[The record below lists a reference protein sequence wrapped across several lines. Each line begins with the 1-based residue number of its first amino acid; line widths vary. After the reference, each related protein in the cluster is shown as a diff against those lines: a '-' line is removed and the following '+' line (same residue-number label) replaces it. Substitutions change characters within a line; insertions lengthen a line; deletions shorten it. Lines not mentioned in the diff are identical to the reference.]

1 MFSPSQKQYSNSYK
15 HIIFKHIWQF
25 PQKEPTA
32 RKTLYLPKTQGRV
45 GLIQSQYHSMAMPIK
60 HFLKLKIETNQ
71 ETWVMITRYKL
82 TSTLYQL
89 HKDFQYIISKKFI
102 KTTKNSLLL

>member
-1 MFSPSQKQYSNSYK
+1 
-15 HIIFKHIWQF
+15 
-25 PQKEPTA
+25 
-32 RKTLYLPKTQGRV
+32 
-45 GLIQSQYHSMAMPIK
+45 MAMPMK

-102 KTTKNSLLL
+102 KTEQKIHCYYEDIITYIKQQKTILKP

>member
-1 MFSPSQKQYSNSYK
+1 
-15 HIIFKHIWQF
+15 
-25 PQKEPTA
+25 
-32 RKTLYLPKTQGRV
+32 
-45 GLIQSQYHSMAMPIK
+45 MPIK

-82 TSTLYQL
+82 ASTLYQL

-102 KTTKNSLLL
+102 KTEQQKIQLL

>member
-1 MFSPSQKQYSNSYK
+1 
-15 HIIFKHIWQF
+15 
-25 PQKEPTA
+25 
-32 RKTLYLPKTQGRV
+32 
-45 GLIQSQYHSMAMPIK
+45 MPIK

-82 TSTLYQL
+82 ASTLYQL

-102 KTTKNSLLL
+102 KTKQQKIHCYYDDIITYIKQQKNHTQPLMNNPK